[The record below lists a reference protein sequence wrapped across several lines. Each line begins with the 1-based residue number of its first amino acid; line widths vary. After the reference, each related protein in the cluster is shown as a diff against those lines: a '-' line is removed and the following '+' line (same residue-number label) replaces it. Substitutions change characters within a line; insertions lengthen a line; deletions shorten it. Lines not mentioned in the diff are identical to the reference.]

1 MPTSIDYALPIVDD
15 EFVYFH
21 SGDKASYR
29 RVKKTE
35 RSKGSFTSIPTVDI
49 SNIDSP
55 FLEDRKAIAKEI
67 YEACTT
73 SGFFYL
79 SHHGLH
85 DELLQRTFSTLHSFF
100 DLDLDTKMSAHV
112 QKNPAIR
119 GYEPM
124 LETRLDP
131 RTKGDIKEAFTMGD
145 CFLESEQNYRGM
157 TGRDPPAC
165 ITRPQNI
172 WPEGAP
178 WFRWGLYEYYAA
190 VLPLAMKLIK
200 ILALAFDLKESAF
213 DQYFRFPI
221 TGLRALHYPSLPPEE
236 EGGNAVGLG
245 AHTDFSWLT
254 MVLQDKVPAL
264 EVLNNNG
271 EWIDVPPV
279 PNTLVCNVG
288 QVRRTQFC
296 ITHPSKNFLS
306 HGTTLYTAADI
317 PCLCSVSREANE
329 WALYSDRPPRKE
341 QNR

>member
-131 RTKGDIKEAFTMGD
+131 RTKGISK
-145 CFLESEQNYRGM
+145 
-157 TGRDPPAC
+157 
-165 ITRPQNI
+165 RPSQ
-172 WPEGAP
+172 WAT
-178 WFRWGLYEYYAA
+178 
-190 VLPLAMKLIK
+190 V
-200 ILALAFDLKESAF
+200 
-213 DQYFRFPI
+213 
-221 TGLRALHYPSLPPEE
+221 
-236 EGGNAVGLG
+236 
-245 AHTDFSWLT
+245 SW
-254 MVLQDKVPAL
+254 
-264 EVLNNNG
+264 N
-271 EWIDVPPV
+271 
-279 PNTLVCNVG
+279 PN
-288 QVRRTQFC
+288 RT
-296 ITHPSKNFLS
+296 TV
-306 HGTTLYTAADI
+306 A
-317 PCLCSVSREANE
+317 
-329 WALYSDRPPRKE
+329 
-341 QNR
+341 